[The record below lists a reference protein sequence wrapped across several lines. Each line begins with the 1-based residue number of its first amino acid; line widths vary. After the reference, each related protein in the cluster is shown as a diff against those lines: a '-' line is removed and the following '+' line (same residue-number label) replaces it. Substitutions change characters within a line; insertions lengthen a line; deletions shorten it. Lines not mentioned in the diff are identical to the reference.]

1 METRCVT
8 QKDACN
14 TSTCQA
20 GEASRSRGSRI
31 EWQQRTKQQANKTRR
46 RRGLNVMNYFMC
58 PVSECGILWRFHCGF
73 CTFCIS
79 FASRSTLYI
88 ITGMSPGADP
98 DLDVNS
104 EFRRNSYGFSV
115 KVGRGRGLLDG
126 EPLGDDIGATTTLH
140 AAPRPTPHAVA
151 AGPTPHLVAGRGTHR
166 SGLVAGLEACSFCG
180 PRYPGRGH
188 SD

>member
-20 GEASRSRGSRI
+20 PGEASRSRGSRN
-31 EWQQRTKQQANKTRR
+31 EWHQRSKQQANKTRR
-46 RRGLNVMNYFMC
+46 RRGLKVMNYFMC
-58 PVSECGILWRFHCGF
+58 PVSECGISMEITMRILYFLHQFCIQIHFVHNYESRCRSRFG
-73 CTFCIS
+73 CTFRIPTK
-79 FASRSTLYI
+79 FIWLL
-88 ITGMSPGADP
+88 G
-98 DLDVNS
+98 
-104 EFRRNSYGFSV
+104 E
-115 KVGRGRGLLDG
+115 VGRGRGLLDG

-151 AGPTPHLVAGRGTHR
+151 AGPTPHLVAVRGTHR

-180 PRYPGRGH
+180 PRYPGRGR